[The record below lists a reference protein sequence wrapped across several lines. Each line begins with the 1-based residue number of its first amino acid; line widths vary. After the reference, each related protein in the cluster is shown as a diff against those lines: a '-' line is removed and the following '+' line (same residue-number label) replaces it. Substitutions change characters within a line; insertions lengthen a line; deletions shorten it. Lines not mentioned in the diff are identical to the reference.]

1 MRITIFGTGAVG
13 AYFGGRLAEAGED
26 VAFVARGD
34 HLQAIL
40 KDGLRVTSIAGDFT
54 IHPARAS
61 ADPADLAPTDAIL
74 VAVKTWQVAEAAEG
88 IKPLLGPDTFVV
100 PLLNGVEAADQLAA
114 VLGPDRVL
122 GGICRIVAWIEA
134 PGHIRHAGVDP
145 WIGFGELGSGTSE
158 RVERLRAAFARAR
171 GLTVEALP
179 DVRADLWRKLMFIAA
194 MSGVG
199 AVTRAPIGAVRSR
212 PETRRLLERAVEE
225 IHAVAVANGIALPA
239 SAVAETRAYMDSLP
253 DEATASMQRDV
264 LAGRPSELEGQ
275 SGAVVRLAKRVGME
289 TPVHDFI
296 YSTLLPQELRA
307 RGNLG
312 QTGRPEE
319 RS

>member
-1 MRITIFGTGAVG
+1 MPITIFGAGAVG

-34 HLQAIL
+34 HLRAIREH
-40 KDGLRVTSIAGDFT
+40 GLRVSSIAGDFT

-61 ADPADLAPTDAIL
+61 DDPAELGPTDAIL
-74 VAVKTWQVAEAAEG
+74 VAVKTWQVAEAAEAMR
-88 IKPLLGPDTFVV
+88 PLLGPATFVV

-114 VLGPDRVL
+114 ALGPDRVL

-145 WIGFGELGSGTSE
+145 WIGFGELGGGTSE

-199 AVTRAPIGAVRSR
+199 AVTRAPIGAIRRR

-225 IHAVAVANGIALPA
+225 IHAVAVANGVALPA
-239 SAVAETRAYMDSLP
+239 SAVAETLAYMDSLP
-253 DEATASMQRDV
+253 DEATASMQRDM
-264 LAGRPSELEGQ
+264 LAGRPSELEAQ
-275 SGAVVRLAKRVGME
+275 SGAVVRLARRAGVE
-289 TPVHDFI
+289 APVHDFI
-296 YSTLLPQELRA
+296 YASLLPQELRA
-307 RGNLG
+307 RNASGPRVR
-312 QTGRPEE
+312 QEKM
-319 RS
+319 S

>member
-1 MRITIFGTGAVG
+1 MHITVFGAGAVG

-34 HLQAIL
+34 HLRAIREH
-40 KDGLRVTSIAGDFT
+40 GLRVTSIDGDFT

-61 ADPADLAPTDAIL
+61 DNPADLGPTDVIL
-74 VAVKTWQVAEAAEG
+74 VAVKTWQVAEAAG
-88 IKPLLGPDTFVV
+88 DGPLLGPDTFVV
-100 PLLNGVEAADQLAA
+100 PLQNGVEAPAQLAA

-145 WIGFGELGSGTSE
+145 RSASASSAAARASGSSGSA
-158 RVERLRAAFARAR
+158 RLRPRR

-179 DVRADLWRKLMFIAA
+179 DVRADLWRKFMFIAA

-199 AVTRAPIGAVRSR
+199 AVTRAPIGAIRSR

-239 SAVAETRAYMDSLP
+239 SAVAETLAYMDSLP

-264 LAGRPSELEGQ
+264 LAGRPSELEAQ
-275 SGAVVRLAKRVGME
+275 SGAVVRLAKRAGVE
-289 TPVHDFI
+289 APVHDFI
-296 YSTLLPQELRA
+296 YTVCCRRSCGHAE
-307 RGNLG
+307 
-312 QTGRPEE
+312 RPCCPPVR